1 MVGQVT
7 LTAKT
12 GAGVQV
18 TAQVITNVS
27 ALTFN
32 LVNGTLAIARF
43 ETDPGNL
50 NEQTYDLTGVGT
62 VTCSISGQT
71 FTWVVS

>member
-18 TAQVITNVS
+18 TAQVITGVS
-27 ALTFN
+27 GLVFN
-32 LVNGTLAIARF
+32 LVNGTLGISRNEAEPGSF
-43 ETDPGNL
+43 E
-50 NEQTYDLTGVGT
+50 QFYDLTGVT
-62 VTCSISGQT
+62 VVTCVIAGT
-71 FTWVVS
+71 TYTWVVS